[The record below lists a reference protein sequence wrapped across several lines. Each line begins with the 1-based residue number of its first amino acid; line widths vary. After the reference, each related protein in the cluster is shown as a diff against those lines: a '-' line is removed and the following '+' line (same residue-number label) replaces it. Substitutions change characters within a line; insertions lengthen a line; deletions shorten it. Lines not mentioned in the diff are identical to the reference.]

1 MQTIDI
7 ISSIILL
14 IVAIAL
20 ALYWVLRIRNMRRT
34 LRLPFIN
41 DHRAIITQALRKM
54 NIKPEWEKEENKQ
67 VVHFTYQGGHFN
79 ITLEKGSPYARISY
93 LYFYKT
99 DMDRLDAVR
108 LNCNLCN
115 LNTDACRIVYTIDE
129 KEDDVDVHFVSVL
142 PIIREGMDEELQR
155 VMGDAFRWQDAFSKR
170 LDGMEKHKGT
180 DIEKI
185 KADYERELELIRE
198 QEMTHQQEGPD
209 WHESQ
214 ANTHVLS
221 DLLATTMGLTDIIPT
236 SMSITREE
244 SSTTLSDPDQIL
256 NTKIS
261 DLLISD
267 NTFAYKSA
275 FAKLDF
281 YDPRDI
287 LKERHLMMDIEAEEQ
302 TKDTLYYRVTLSLA
316 PVSLIV
322 NTDESS
328 EEREKKMTSVLLG
341 YDLTPSKE
349 RLAHFRYVWKEAL
362 DKSKNGQED
371 SMTEEEKTIVKM
383 QGSHIAE
390 NYFTGRQLYL
400 HKRYYEA
407 VGHLTDA
414 FRDLTK
420 KVEGKSGI
428 LKDTFD
434 EIAYLI
440 GCCYMCLHQ
449 YEKACFY
456 LQITLPTSHESYTEA
471 YINCLVNNHDFRA
484 LDTINGLQE
493 NLNMLL
499 QSIEM
504 GNGNED
510 DETEENPKLAQQK
523 EKIEHFAAFVKR
535 RKAYLLVSMGKYDE
549 AEVLLKKLL
558 DDPEN
563 SDFALTELAYIQNN
577 KKLK

>member
-1 MQTIDI
+1 MQTLDI
-7 ISSIILL
+7 ISSILL
-14 IVAIAL
+14 LLVAIAL
-20 ALYWVLRIRNMRRT
+20 AFYWVLRIRNMRKT

-41 DHRAIITQALRKM
+41 DHKLIITQALRKL
-54 NIKPEWEKEENKQ
+54 NIKPNWEKEEDKQ

-79 ITLEKGSPYARISY
+79 IALEKGSPYARISF

-99 DMDRLDAVR
+99 DMDKLDAVR
-108 LNCNLCN
+108 LTCNLCN
-115 LNTDACRIVYTIDE
+115 LNTDACRIVYTVNE
-129 KEDDVDVHFVSVL
+129 KEDDVDVHLISVL

-155 VMGDAFRWQDAFSKR
+155 VMGDAFRWQEAFSKR

-180 DIEKI
+180 DVEKL
-185 KADYERELELIRE
+185 KAEYERELELIRE

-209 WHESQ
+209 WHETK
-214 ANTHVLS
+214 ANTHALN

-236 SMSITREE
+236 NMTISKGDAT
-244 SSTTLSDPDQIL
+244 TTLTDPDKIL
-256 NTKIS
+256 DTKMC
-261 DLLISD
+261 DLLIAN
-267 NTFAYKSA
+267 NTFAHKSA
-275 FAKLDF
+275 FAKLDY

-287 LKERHLMMDIEAEEQ
+287 LKERHLMIDVEADEQ

-316 PVSLIV
+316 PVSLTVDI
-322 NTDESS
+322 DDSS
-328 EEREKKMTSVLLG
+328 EQREKKMTSVLLG

-349 RLAHFRYVWKEAL
+349 RLAHFRYVWKEAM
-362 DKSKNGQED
+362 DKSKNGQEE
-371 SMTEEEKTIVKM
+371 SMTEEEKTIAKM
-383 QGSHIAE
+383 RDSHIAE

-420 KVEGKSGI
+420 KVDGKGSI
-428 LKDTFD
+428 LKETFD
-434 EIAYLI
+434 EMAYLI

-449 YEKACFY
+449 YERACFY
-456 LQITLPTSHESYTEA
+456 LQITLPTSHKSYTEA

-493 NLNMLL
+493 NLNMIL
-499 QSIEM
+499 QSIDM

-510 DETEENPKLAQQK
+510 EEGEEDPKLAQEK
-523 EKIEHFAAFVKR
+523 EKIMHFAAFVKR
-535 RKAYLLVSMGKYDE
+535 RKAYLLVSLGKYDE
-549 AEVLLKKLL
+549 AEALLKKLL

-577 KKLK
+577 KKN

>member
-1 MQTIDI
+1 MQTLDI
-7 ISSIILL
+7 ISSILL
-14 IVAIAL
+14 LLVAIAL
-20 ALYWVLRIRNMRRT
+20 AFYWVLRIRNMRKT

-41 DHRAIITQALRKM
+41 DHKLIITQALRKL
-54 NIKPEWEKEENKQ
+54 NIKPNWEKEEDKQ

-79 ITLEKGSPYARISY
+79 IALEKGSPYARISF

-99 DMDRLDAVR
+99 DMDKLDAVR
-108 LNCNLCN
+108 LTCNLCN
-115 LNTDACRIVYTIDE
+115 LNTDACRIVYTVNE
-129 KEDDVDVHFVSVL
+129 KEDDVDVHLISVL

-155 VMGDAFRWQDAFSKR
+155 VMGDAFRWQETFSKR

-180 DIEKI
+180 DVEKL
-185 KADYERELELIRE
+185 KAEYERELELIRE
-198 QEMTHQQEGPD
+198 QEMTHQQEGPN
-209 WHESQ
+209 WHETK
-214 ANTHVLS
+214 ANTHALS

-236 SMSITREE
+236 NMTISKGGAT
-244 SSTTLSDPDQIL
+244 TTLTDPDKIL
-256 NTKIS
+256 NTKMG
-261 DLLISD
+261 DLLIAN
-267 NTFAYKSA
+267 NTFAHKSA
-275 FAKLDF
+275 FAKLDY

-287 LKERHLMMDIEAEEQ
+287 LKERHLMIDVEAEEQ

-316 PVSLIV
+316 PVSLTVDI
-322 NTDESS
+322 DDSS
-328 EEREKKMTSVLLG
+328 EQREKKMTSVLLG

-362 DKSKNGQED
+362 DKSKNGQEE
-371 SMTEEEKTIVKM
+371 SMTEEEKTIAKM
-383 QGSHIAE
+383 RDSHIAE

-420 KVEGKSGI
+420 KVDGKGSI
-428 LKDTFD
+428 LKETFD
-434 EIAYLI
+434 EMAYLI

-449 YEKACFY
+449 YERACFY
-456 LQITLPTSHESYTEA
+456 LQITLPTSHEFYTEA

-493 NLNMLL
+493 NLNMIL
-499 QSIEM
+499 QSIDM

-510 DETEENPKLAQQK
+510 EEGEEDPKLAQEK
-523 EKIEHFAAFVKR
+523 EKIMHFAAFVKR
-535 RKAYLLVSMGKYDE
+535 RKAYLLVSLGKYDE
-549 AEVLLKKLL
+549 AEALLKKLL

-577 KKLK
+577 KKN

>member
-1 MQTIDI
+1 MQTLDI
-7 ISSIILL
+7 ISSILL
-14 IVAIAL
+14 LLVAIAL
-20 ALYWVLRIRNMRRT
+20 AFYWALRIHNMRKT

-41 DHRAIITQALRKM
+41 DHKLIITQALRKL
-54 NIKPEWEKEENKQ
+54 NIKPNWEKEEDKQ

-79 ITLEKGSPYARISY
+79 IALEKGSPYARISF

-99 DMDRLDAVR
+99 DMDKLDAVR
-108 LNCNLCN
+108 LTCNLCN
-115 LNTDACRIVYTIDE
+115 LNTDACRIVYTVNE
-129 KEDDVDVHFVSVL
+129 KEDDVDVHLISVL

-155 VMGDAFRWQDAFSKR
+155 VMGDAFRWQEAFSKR

-180 DIEKI
+180 DVEKL
-185 KADYERELELIRE
+185 KAEYERELELIRE
-198 QEMTHQQEGPD
+198 QEMTHQQEGPN
-209 WHESQ
+209 WHETK
-214 ANTHVLS
+214 ANTHALS

-236 SMSITREE
+236 NMTISKGGAT
-244 SSTTLSDPDQIL
+244 TTLTDPDKIL
-256 NTKIS
+256 NTKMG
-261 DLLISD
+261 DLLIAN
-267 NTFAYKSA
+267 NTFAHKSA
-275 FAKLDF
+275 FAKLDY

-287 LKERHLMMDIEAEEQ
+287 LKERHLMIDVEAEEQ

-316 PVSLIV
+316 PVSLTVDI
-322 NTDESS
+322 DDSS
-328 EEREKKMTSVLLG
+328 EQREKKMTSVLLG

-362 DKSKNGQED
+362 DKSKNGQEE
-371 SMTEEEKTIVKM
+371 SMTEEEKTIAKM
-383 QGSHIAE
+383 RDSHIAE

-420 KVEGKSGI
+420 KVDGKGSI
-428 LKDTFD
+428 LKETFD
-434 EIAYLI
+434 EMAYLI

-449 YEKACFY
+449 YERACFY
-456 LQITLPTSHESYTEA
+456 LQITLPTSHEFYTEA

-493 NLNMLL
+493 NLNMIL
-499 QSIEM
+499 QSIDM

-510 DETEENPKLAQQK
+510 EEGEEDPKLAQEK
-523 EKIEHFAAFVKR
+523 EKIMHFAAFVKR
-535 RKAYLLVSMGKYDE
+535 RKAYLLVSLGKYDE
-549 AEVLLKKLL
+549 AEALLKKLL

-577 KKLK
+577 KKN